1 MQRRNFLKLAGAS
14 ALTPLFS
21 QLAVA
26 AEQASDAWAAEF
38 AKAETTAPWTY
49 AYRSANKDLAGDA
62 EIAGRF
68 PAAVQ
73 GLLYRNGPAV
83 HQLGSQRYH
92 HWFDGDGMIQR
103 FAIGDNQVRHLGKI
117 VRTSKYQ
124 AEAAAGKRLFTA
136 FGTNFPGA
144 QGPTSPDSLNV
155 ANTSVLA
162 LNGELLALWEG
173 GSAYSLDPDSLQT
186 RGPKVWR
193 DDLAAVPFSAHPRV
207 DPDGTIWNFG
217 VSMLDDVMV
226 LYQIAA
232 DGNLRKAE
240 AVKIPQIAMVHDFAV
255 TDKHLV
261 FLLPPLVFD
270 RDNLRHAASYLDAH
284 VWRPELGMRVLVV
297 DKSNWSKRQ
306 WLELPAGFLFH
317 VGNAW
322 EDAQG
327 IIRMDYIHTDQPS
340 ILFRDTRDV
349 MRGQFTRTALHH
361 IARVSIDTKKGKA
374 VQELLPVD
382 SEFPRIDPR
391 LTGYRHQHIYHATET
406 QPDRPGFS
414 AVARTHLESGKTDS
428 YSYGAGCIA
437 EEHIFVPQPG
447 SAAGTAGWIL
457 GTSLDLEKKI
467 TRLSCFASDRL
478 ADGPVA
484 QASLPYALPL
494 GLHGN
499 FVKA

>member
-21 QLAVA
+21 RFAAA
-26 AEQASDAWAAEF
+26 AEQQPDSWTAEF
-38 AKAETTAPWTY
+38 AQAEARSPWAY
-49 AYRSANKDLAGDA
+49 AYRSVNQDLAGDA
-62 EIAGRF
+62 EIRGRF

-83 HQLGSQRYH
+83 HQLGGQRYH

-103 FAIGDNQVRHLGKI
+103 FAIGANAVRHSGKI
-117 VRTSKYQ
+117 VRTAKYR

-136 FGTNFPGA
+136 FGTNFPGT
-144 QGPTSPDSLNV
+144 QGPTSPDTLNV

-173 GSAYSLDPDSLQT
+173 GSAYSLAPDSLQT

-226 LYQIAA
+226 LYQIGK

-240 AVKIPQIAMVHDFAV
+240 AIKIPRIAMVHDFAV
-255 TDKHLV
+255 TDRHLV

-270 RDNLRHAASYLDAH
+270 GRNLGHAASYLDAH

-297 DKSNWSKRQ
+297 DKGDWSKRQ

-327 IIRMDYIHTDQPS
+327 VIRMDYIHTDDPTV
-340 ILFRDTRDV
+340 LFKDTREV
-349 MRGQFTRTALHH
+349 MRGRFARTISRH
-361 IARVSIDTKKGKA
+361 IARVSIDTRRGSA
-374 VQELLPVD
+374 IQDLLPVD

-391 LTGYRHQHIYHATET
+391 LTGYRHQHLYHAAET
-406 QPDRPGFS
+406 QADRPGFS
-414 AVARTHLESGKTDS
+414 AVARTDVESGKTDQ
-428 YSYGAGCIA
+428 YSYGAGHIV
-437 EEHIFVPQPG
+437 EEHLFVPEPG
-447 SAAGTAGWIL
+447 SAAGAAGWIL

-478 ADGPVA
+478 TDGPVA

-494 GLHGN
+494 GLHGH
-499 FVKA
+499 FIKA

>member
-1 MQRRNFLKLAGAS
+1 MQRRNFLRLAGAGV
-14 ALTPLFS
+14 LTPLFS
-21 QLAVA
+21 QLALA
-26 AEQASDAWAAEF
+26 SQQASDTWAAEF
-38 AKAETTAPWTY
+38 ANAQAASPWIA
-49 AYRSANKDLAGDA
+49 AYRSANRDLAADA
-62 EIAGRF
+62 EISGRF

-73 GLLYRNGPAV
+73 GVLYRNGPAV
-83 HQLGSQRYH
+83 HQLGDQRYH
-92 HWFDGDGMIQR
+92 HWFDGDGMMQR
-103 FAIGDNQVRHLGKI
+103 FAIGDNKVRHIGKI
-117 VRTSKYQ
+117 IRTDKYQ

-136 FGTNFPGA
+136 FGTTFPGA
-144 QGPTSPDSLNV
+144 LAPTSPDSLNV

-173 GSAYSLDPDSLQT
+173 GSAYRLDPDTLQT

-207 DPDGTIWNFG
+207 DTDGTVWNFG
-217 VSMLDDVMV
+217 ISMPDDVMV
-226 LYQIAA
+226 LYQIGA

-240 AVKIPQIAMVHDFAV
+240 ALKIPQIAMVHDFAV

-261 FLLPPLVFD
+261 FLLPPLIFD
-270 RDNLRHAASYLDAH
+270 RDKFKHGSSFLDAH
-284 VWRPELGMRVLVV
+284 IWRPQLGMRVLVV
-297 DKSNWSKRQ
+297 DKHDWSKRQ

-327 IIRMDYIHTDQPS
+327 VIHIDYIHTDQPS
-340 ILFRDTRDV
+340 ILFQDTRDV
-349 MRGQFTRTALHH
+349 MRGQFSRSALHH
-361 IARVSIDTKKGKA
+361 IARVSIDTAKGKA
-374 VQELLPVD
+374 SQELLPID

-391 LTGYRHQHIYHATET
+391 LTGQRHQHLYHATET
-406 QPDRPGFS
+406 QADRPGFS
-414 AVARTHLESGKTDS
+414 AVARTNIESGKTDK
-428 YSYGAGCIA
+428 YSYGAGQIA
-437 EEHIFVPQPG
+437 EEHIFVPEPG
-447 SAAGTAGWIL
+447 SAAGAAGWIV
-457 GTSLDLEKKI
+457 GTSFDLQKKI